1 MTGNLSLKE
10 TLLLFGLP
18 LFILVSLALFA
29 SSDIALSN
37 SLISKS
43 ITLDLII
50 TIPFIHWVLIR
61 KKDISKFSVLSFFV
75 IGVLIASFVIPE
87 ENQSFISFIKNWIL
101 PFIELGIITV
111 IILKIR
117 KTIQVYKHTKNSSPD
132 FFTILK
138 KTCSDVFPKKI
149 SAVLAME
156 IAVFYY
162 GFISWKKIT
171 PKENE
176 YTYHKDG
183 NSISIFIGI
192 LMIVII
198 ETFVLHKMILKS
210 NPSIAWIVGIMSIYS
225 FVQIFGFAKSLTKR
239 PITIDGDVLYI
250 RYGIMSEITIPISD
264 IGTIEFSSVVF
275 DKETRRLSHLGE
287 LDSHNMLIRLKE
299 QSTGTK
305 IGLYGIKRNFKAIA
319 FHVDQKNKFKDDLE
333 QLILPKQS
341 PIVQ

>member
-10 TLLLFGLP
+10 TLLVFGLP
-18 LFILVSLALFA
+18 LCILVSLALFA

-75 IGVLIASFVIPE
+75 IGILIASFVIPE
-87 ENQSFISFIKNWIL
+87 ENQSYISFIKNWIL
-101 PFIELGIITV
+101 PFIELGIVTAIL
-111 IILKIR
+111 LKIR
-117 KTIQVYKHTKNSSPD
+117 KTIQVYRLTKNSSPD

-149 SAVLAME
+149 SEVLAME

-162 GFISWKKIT
+162 GFISWKKKT
-171 PKENE
+171 PRENE

-210 NPSIAWIVGIMSIYS
+210 NPSIAWIVGIMSVYS
-225 FVQIFGFAKSLTKR
+225 FVQIFGFVKSITKR
-239 PITIDGDVLYI
+239 PITIDGEILHI
-250 RYGIMSEITIPISD
+250 RYGIMSEVIIPISD
-264 IGTIEFSSVVF
+264 IDTIEFSSSSTVF
-275 DKETRRLSHLGE
+275 DKETRRLSPLGE
-287 LDSHNMLIRLKE
+287 LDPHNMLIRLKK

-319 FHVDQKNKFKDDLE
+319 FHVDQKNQFKDDLE
-333 QLILPKQS
+333 QLMLSK
-341 PIVQ
+341 

>member
-1 MTGNLSLKE
+1 MTGNFSLKE

-75 IGVLIASFVIPE
+75 IGILIASFVIPE
-87 ENQSFISFIKNWIL
+87 ENQSFISFIKNWVL
-101 PFIELGIITV
+101 PFIELGIITL
-111 IILKIR
+111 ILLKIR
-117 KTIQVYKHTKNSSPD
+117 KTIQVYRLAKNSSPD

-162 GFISWKKIT
+162 GFISWKKKI
-171 PKENE
+171 PRENE

-210 NPSIAWIVGIMSIYS
+210 NPSIAWIIGIISVYS
-225 FVQIFGFAKSLTKR
+225 FVQIFGFVKSITKR
-239 PITIDGDVLYI
+239 PITIDGEMLYI

-264 IGTIEFSSVVF
+264 INVIEFPSSSVVF
-275 DKETRRLSHLGE
+275 DKETRRLSPLGE
-287 LDSHNMLIRLKE
+287 LDSHNILIRLKE
-299 QSTGTK
+299 QSIGTK

-319 FHVDQKNKFKDDLE
+319 FYVDKKEEFKTKLDKKISL
-333 QLILPKQS
+333 LT
-341 PIVQ
+341 